1 VPETSVVWA
10 QYGHSRGLPETCCS
24 YC

>member
-10 QYGHSRGLPETCCS
+10 QYGHSRGLPETRCS